1 MPDSHL
7 VGASTGPMTATSGM
21 SATAGNGANGT

>member
-1 MPDSHL
+1 MPDSTWS
-7 VGASTGPMTATSGM
+7 AATAPMIATSGM